1 MTEYVTEEPKKAT
14 VWVDSD
20 GNYCKTKEQALRSN
34 FNIELLKV
42 CEAIV
47 YSENG
52 CYSDATELSRV
63 LILMAEKRP
72 DLIRKLLD

>member
-52 CYSDATELSRV
+52 CYSHATELSRA